1 MCTRVYIT
9 AIYPSEIVAPM
20 KQGATTETTPVR
32 LIARPGTGLSSDD
45 EHLFR
50 DLLERFAVLAE
61 TCFRFSR
68 GIYLRVSG
76 SPEPNTEDA
85 VRRNLSIARRV
96 FAEGLLEI
104 LAELQGTLGGT
115 SAELLRRK
123 LRILQASGLVQT
135 AAPYERADQ
144 AHYTLTHKGTIIARL
159 GEPVFLYLRLAEG
172 WIKSAIEETATA
184 ETEASDKIDQA
195 SA

>member
-1 MCTRVYIT
+1 MLPVLSRHLSPGERLPRAEHGGCRATELVDRAAGVRGGALGNPRRRV
-9 AIYPSEIVAPM
+9 SQEVC
-20 KQGATTETTPVR
+20 Q
-32 LIARPGTGLSSDD
+32 
-45 EHLFR
+45 
-50 DLLERFAVLAE
+50 
-61 TCFRFSR
+61 SR
-68 GIYLRVSG
+68 GTPG
-76 SPEPNTEDA
+76 DP
-85 VRRNLSIARRV
+85 
-96 FAEGLLEI
+96 
-104 LAELQGTLGGT
+104 GGT

-135 AAPYERADQ
+135 AAPYERPDQ
-144 AHYTLTHKGTIIARL
+144 AHYTLTHKGTIVARL